1 MCPRVHDNS
10 GHVDFIYLREIT
22 MNNTI
27 SDLDTDLTAVSEAEG
42 NAAQAE
48 AQNASDD
55 TYAQAVQEQLA
66 ISRSSADCR
75 YIGID
80 LHSNNIWLSVIVN
93 EQRPS
98 GPVGKVIFSRSI
110 STQRVDGTLPE
121 DLIKSVLEKFC
132 KDQPHIACV
141 EATYNWYWLANLFE
155 KNGWNLVLAD
165 PSTVSEAKTKAADDR
180 KDAEYLADR
189 MRYNALRY
197 AVIMPKELRE
207 IRDLVRT
214 RGVAVAQRA
223 REKIIVINKLT
234 NQIGRKITGKEL
246 KELIKEH
253 AEFGMEAPMLL
264 NWGLTEAV
272 RKSLNYH
279 LKQVISISLG
289 IQELEEHIN
298 AVGKNLRYTKEL
310 QKMPGCGPV
319 ISSILASEIGS
330 IKRFATAANF
340 VSYCR
345 LASTSKLS
353 NGKSKGLGN
362 ARNGNAYLSWAFTE
376 LATLMVRYSEATK
389 RHFEKLMRKYGQL
402 RVKAIRVLAAKLARS
417 VYQCLSK
424 NEPFDVLRCF

>member
-1 MCPRVHDNS
+1 
-10 GHVDFIYLREIT
+10 

-27 SDLDTDLTAVSEAEG
+27 SDIDIDLTAVCEAEDD
-42 NAAQAE
+42 AAQAE
-48 AQNASDD
+48 AQPAQNESDD
-55 TYAQAVQEQLA
+55 TYAQKMQEQLA
-66 ISRSSADCR
+66 LARSSANCR

-98 GPVGKVIFSRSI
+98 GSVGKVIFSRSI
-110 STQRVDGTLPE
+110 GTQRVDGTLPE
-121 DLIKSVLEKFC
+121 DLIKPVIERFC

-141 EATYNWYWLANLFE
+141 EATYNWYWLADLFE
-155 KNGWNLVLAD
+155 RNGWNLVLAD

-189 MRYNALRY
+189 LRYNALRY
-197 AVIMPKELRE
+197 AVIMPKQLRE

-214 RGVAVAQRA
+214 RGTAVKQRA

-234 NQIGRKITGKEL
+234 NLIGRKITGKEL
-246 KELIKEH
+246 RELIKEH
-253 AEFGMEAPMLL
+253 AEFGTEAPMLL
-264 NWGLTEAV
+264 NWGLTEEV
-272 RKSLNYH
+272 RTILDYH
-279 LKQVISISLG
+279 LTMATNIDQG
-289 IQELEEHIN
+289 IQKLEEHIN
-298 AVGKNLRYTKEL
+298 AVGRNLRYTREL

-330 IKRFATAANF
+330 IRRFATAANF

-362 ARNGNAYLSWAFTE
+362 AKNGNAYLSWAFTE
-376 LATLMVRYSEATK
+376 LATLMVRYSEAAK

>member
-1 MCPRVHDNS
+1 
-10 GHVDFIYLREIT
+10 

-27 SDLDTDLTAVSEAEG
+27 SDIDIDLTAVCEAEDD
-42 NAAQAE
+42 AAQAE
-48 AQNASDD
+48 AQPAQNESDD
-55 TYAQAVQEQLA
+55 TYAQKMQEQLA
-66 ISRSSADCR
+66 LACSSANCR

-98 GPVGKVIFSRSI
+98 GSVGKVIFSRSI
-110 STQRVDGTLPE
+110 GTQRVDGTLPE
-121 DLIKSVLEKFC
+121 DLIKPVIERFC

-141 EATYNWYWLANLFE
+141 EATYNWYWLADLFE
-155 KNGWNLVLAD
+155 RNGWNLVLAD

-189 MRYNALRY
+189 LRYNALRY
-197 AVIMPKELRE
+197 AVIMPKQLRE

-214 RGVAVAQRA
+214 RGTAVEQRA

-234 NQIGRKITGKEL
+234 NLIGRKITGKEL
-246 KELIKEH
+246 RELIKEH
-253 AEFGMEAPMLL
+253 AEFGTEAPMLL
-264 NWGLTEAV
+264 NWGLTEEV
-272 RKSLNYH
+272 RTILDYH
-279 LKQVISISLG
+279 LTMATNIDQG
-289 IQELEEHIN
+289 IQKLEEHIN
-298 AVGKNLRYTKEL
+298 AVGRNLRYTREL

-330 IKRFATAANF
+330 IRRFATAANF

-362 ARNGNAYLSWAFTE
+362 AKNGNAYLSWAFTE
-376 LATLMVRYSEATK
+376 LATLMVRYSEAAK

>member
-1 MCPRVHDNS
+1 
-10 GHVDFIYLREIT
+10 

-27 SDLDTDLTAVSEAEG
+27 SDIDIDLTAVCEAEDD
-42 NAAQAE
+42 AAQAE
-48 AQNASDD
+48 AQPAQNESDD
-55 TYAQAVQEQLA
+55 TYAQKMQEQLA
-66 ISRSSADCR
+66 LARSSANCR

-98 GPVGKVIFSRSI
+98 GSVGKVIFSRSI
-110 STQRVDGTLPE
+110 GTQRVDGTLPE
-121 DLIKSVLEKFC
+121 DLIKPVIERFC

-141 EATYNWYWLANLFE
+141 EATYNWYWLTDLFE
-155 KNGWNLVLAD
+155 RNGWNLVLAD

-189 MRYNALRY
+189 LRYNALRY
-197 AVIMPKELRE
+197 AVIMPKQLRE

-214 RGVAVAQRA
+214 RGTAVKQRA

-234 NQIGRKITGKEL
+234 NLIGRKITGKEL
-246 KELIKEH
+246 RKLIKEH
-253 AEFGMEAPMLL
+253 AEFGTEAPMLL
-264 NWGLTEAV
+264 NWGLTEEV
-272 RKSLNYH
+272 RTILDYH
-279 LKQVISISLG
+279 LTMATNIDQG
-289 IQELEEHIN
+289 IQKIEEHIN
-298 AVGKNLRYTKEL
+298 AVGRNLRYTREL

-330 IKRFATAANF
+330 IRRFATAANF

-362 ARNGNAYLSWAFTE
+362 AKNGNAYLSWAFTE
-376 LATLMVRYSEATK
+376 LAPLMVRYSEAAK

>member
-1 MCPRVHDNS
+1 
-10 GHVDFIYLREIT
+10 

-27 SDLDTDLTAVSEAEG
+27 SDIDIDLTAVCEAEDD
-42 NAAQAE
+42 AAQAE
-48 AQNASDD
+48 AQPAQNESDD
-55 TYAQAVQEQLA
+55 TYAQKMQEQLA
-66 ISRSSADCR
+66 LARSSANCR

-98 GPVGKVIFSRSI
+98 GSVGKVIFSRSI
-110 STQRVDGTLPE
+110 GTQRVDGTLPE
-121 DLIKSVLEKFC
+121 DLIKPVIERFC

-141 EATYNWYWLANLFE
+141 EATYNWYWLADLFE
-155 KNGWNLVLAD
+155 RNGWNLVLAD

-189 MRYNALRY
+189 LRYNALRY
-197 AVIMPKELRE
+197 AVIMPKQLRE

-214 RGVAVAQRA
+214 RGTAVKQRA

-234 NQIGRKITGKEL
+234 NLIGRKITGKEL
-246 KELIKEH
+246 RELIKEH
-253 AEFGMEAPMLL
+253 AEFGTEAPMLL
-264 NWGLTEAV
+264 NWGLTEEV
-272 RKSLNYH
+272 RTILDYH
-279 LKQVISISLG
+279 LTMATNIDQG
-289 IQELEEHIN
+289 IQKLEEHIN
-298 AVGKNLRYTKEL
+298 AVGRNLRYTREL

-330 IKRFATAANF
+330 IRRFATAANF

-362 ARNGNAYLSWAFTE
+362 AKNGNAYLSWAFTE
-376 LATLMVRYSEATK
+376 LATLMVRYSEAAK

-402 RVKAIRVLAAKLARS
+402 WVKAIRVLAAKLARS

>member
-1 MCPRVHDNS
+1 
-10 GHVDFIYLREIT
+10 

-27 SDLDTDLTAVSEAEG
+27 SDIDIDLTAVCEAEDD
-42 NAAQAE
+42 AAQAE
-48 AQNASDD
+48 AQPAQNESDD
-55 TYAQAVQEQLA
+55 TYAQKMQEQLA
-66 ISRSSADCR
+66 LARSSANCR

-98 GPVGKVIFSRSI
+98 GSVGKVIFSRSI
-110 STQRVDGTLPE
+110 GTQRVDGTLPE
-121 DLIKSVLEKFC
+121 DLIKPVIERFC

-141 EATYNWYWLANLFE
+141 EATYNWYWLADLFE
-155 KNGWNLVLAD
+155 RNGWNLVLAD

-189 MRYNALRY
+189 LRYNALRY
-197 AVIMPKELRE
+197 AVIMPKQLRE

-214 RGVAVAQRA
+214 RGTAVKQRA

-234 NQIGRKITGKEL
+234 NLIGRKITGKEL
-246 KELIKEH
+246 RELIKEH
-253 AEFGMEAPMLL
+253 AEFGTEAPMLL
-264 NWGLTEAV
+264 NWGLTEEV
-272 RKSLNYH
+272 RTILDYH
-279 LKQVISISLG
+279 LTMATNIDQG
-289 IQELEEHIN
+289 IQKLEEHIN
-298 AVGKNLRYTKEL
+298 AVGRNLRYTREL

-330 IKRFATAANF
+330 IRRFATAANF

-362 ARNGNAYLSWAFTE
+362 AKNGNAYLSWAFTE
-376 LATLMVRYSEATK
+376 LATLMVRYSEAAK

-424 NEPFDVLRCF
+424 NKPFDVLRCF

>member
-1 MCPRVHDNS
+1 
-10 GHVDFIYLREIT
+10 

-27 SDLDTDLTAVSEAEG
+27 SDIDIDLTAVCEAEDD
-42 NAAQAE
+42 AAQAE
-48 AQNASDD
+48 AQPAQNESDD
-55 TYAQAVQEQLA
+55 TYAQKMQEQLA
-66 ISRSSADCR
+66 LARSSANCR

-98 GPVGKVIFSRSI
+98 GSVGKVIFSRSI
-110 STQRVDGTLPE
+110 GTQRVDGTLPE
-121 DLIKSVLEKFC
+121 DLIKPVIERFC

-141 EATYNWYWLANLFE
+141 EATYNWYWLADLFE
-155 KNGWNLVLAD
+155 RNGWNLVLAD

-189 MRYNALRY
+189 LRYNALRY
-197 AVIMPKELRE
+197 AVIMPKQLRE

-214 RGVAVAQRA
+214 RGTAVKQRA

-234 NQIGRKITGKEL
+234 NLIGRKITGKEL
-246 KELIKEH
+246 RELIKEH
-253 AEFGMEAPMLL
+253 AEFGTEAPMLL
-264 NWGLTEAV
+264 NWGLTEEV
-272 RKSLNYH
+272 RTILDYH
-279 LKQVISISLG
+279 LTMATNIDQG
-289 IQELEEHIN
+289 IQKLEEHIN
-298 AVGKNLRYTKEL
+298 AVGRNLRYTREL

-330 IKRFATAANF
+330 IRRFATAANF

-362 ARNGNAYLSWAFTE
+362 AKNGNAYLRWAFTE
-376 LATLMVRYSEATK
+376 LATLMVRYSEAAK

>member
-1 MCPRVHDNS
+1 
-10 GHVDFIYLREIT
+10 

-27 SDLDTDLTAVSEAEG
+27 SDIDTDLTAVSEVEG
-42 NAAQAE
+42 NAVQAE
-48 AQNASDD
+48 AQPAQNESDE
-55 TYAQAVQEQLA
+55 TYAQAVQEKLA
-66 ISRSSADCR
+66 LARSRANCR

-110 STQRVDGTLPE
+110 GTQRVDGTLPE
-121 DLIKSVLEKFC
+121 DLIKPVLERFC

-141 EATYNWYWLANLFE
+141 EATYNWYWLADLFE

-189 MRYNALRY
+189 LRYNALRY
-197 AVIMPKELRE
+197 AVIMPKQLRE

-214 RGVAVAQRA
+214 RGTAVKQRA

-234 NQIGRKITGKEL
+234 NLIGRKITGKEL

-253 AEFGMEAPMLL
+253 AEFGTQAPMLL
-264 NWGLTEAV
+264 NWGLTEEV
-272 RKSLNYH
+272 RCILYH
-279 LKQVISISLG
+279 LAMATNIDQE
-289 IQELEEHIN
+289 IQKLEEHIN

-330 IKRFATAANF
+330 IRRFATAANF

-362 ARNGNAYLSWAFTE
+362 AKNGNAYLSWAFTE
-376 LATLMVRYSEATK
+376 LATLMVRYSEAAK

>member
-1 MCPRVHDNS
+1 
-10 GHVDFIYLREIT
+10 

-27 SDLDTDLTAVSEAEG
+27 SDIDIDLTAVCEAEDD
-42 NAAQAE
+42 AAQAE
-48 AQNASDD
+48 AQPAQNESDD
-55 TYAQAVQEQLA
+55 TYAQKMQEQLA
-66 ISRSSADCR
+66 LARSSANCR

-110 STQRVDGTLPE
+110 GTQRVDGTLPE
-121 DLIKSVLEKFC
+121 DLIKPVIERFC

-141 EATYNWYWLANLFE
+141 EATYNWYWLTDLFE
-155 KNGWNLVLAD
+155 RNGWNLVLAD

-189 MRYNALRY
+189 LRYNALRY
-197 AVIMPKELRE
+197 AVIMPKQLRE

-214 RGVAVAQRA
+214 RGTAVKQRA

-234 NQIGRKITGKEL
+234 NLIGRKITGKEL
-246 KELIKEH
+246 RELIKEH
-253 AEFGMEAPMLL
+253 AEFGTEAPMLL
-264 NWGLTEAV
+264 NWGLTEEV
-272 RKSLNYH
+272 RTILDYH
-279 LKQVISISLG
+279 LTMATNIDQG
-289 IQELEEHIN
+289 IQKLEEHIN
-298 AVGKNLRYTKEL
+298 AVGRNLRYTREL

-330 IKRFATAANF
+330 IRRFATAANF

-362 ARNGNAYLSWAFTE
+362 AKNGNAYLSWAFTE
-376 LATLMVRYSEATK
+376 LATLMVRYSEAAK

>member
-1 MCPRVHDNS
+1 
-10 GHVDFIYLREIT
+10 

-27 SDLDTDLTAVSEAEG
+27 SDIDTDLTAVCEAEDD
-42 NAAQAE
+42 AAQAE
-48 AQNASDD
+48 AQPAQNESDD
-55 TYAQAVQEQLA
+55 TYAQKMQEQLA
-66 ISRSSADCR
+66 LARSSANCR

-98 GPVGKVIFSRSI
+98 GSVGKVIFSRSI
-110 STQRVDGTLPE
+110 GTQRVDGTLPE
-121 DLIKSVLEKFC
+121 DLIKPVIERFC

-141 EATYNWYWLANLFE
+141 EATYNWYWLADLFE
-155 KNGWNLVLAD
+155 RNGWNLVLAD

-189 MRYNALRY
+189 LRYNALRY
-197 AVIMPKELRE
+197 AVIMPKQLRE

-214 RGVAVAQRA
+214 RGTAVKQRA

-234 NQIGRKITGKEL
+234 NLIGRKITGKEL
-246 KELIKEH
+246 RELIKEH
-253 AEFGMEAPMLL
+253 AEFGTEAPMLL
-264 NWGLTEAV
+264 NWGLTEEV
-272 RKSLNYH
+272 RTILDYH
-279 LKQVISISLG
+279 LTMATNIDQG
-289 IQELEEHIN
+289 IQKIEEHIN
-298 AVGKNLRYTKEL
+298 AVGRNLRYTREL

-330 IKRFATAANF
+330 IRRFATAANF

-362 ARNGNAYLSWAFTE
+362 AKNGNAYLSWAFTE
-376 LATLMVRYSEATK
+376 LAPLMVRYSEAAK

>member
-1 MCPRVHDNS
+1 
-10 GHVDFIYLREIT
+10 

-27 SDLDTDLTAVSEAEG
+27 SDIDIDLTAVCEAEDD
-42 NAAQAE
+42 AAQAE
-48 AQNASDD
+48 AQPAQNESDD
-55 TYAQAVQEQLA
+55 TYAQKMQEQLA
-66 ISRSSADCR
+66 LARSSANCR

-98 GPVGKVIFSRSI
+98 GSVGKVIFSRSI
-110 STQRVDGTLPE
+110 GTQRVDGTLPE
-121 DLIKSVLEKFC
+121 DLIKPVIERFC

-141 EATYNWYWLANLFE
+141 EATYNWYWLADLFE
-155 KNGWNLVLAD
+155 RNGWNLVLSD

-189 MRYNALRY
+189 LRYNALRY
-197 AVIMPKELRE
+197 AVIMPKQLRE

-214 RGVAVAQRA
+214 RGTAVKQRA

-234 NQIGRKITGKEL
+234 NLIGRKITGKEL
-246 KELIKEH
+246 RKLIKEH
-253 AEFGMEAPMLL
+253 AEFGTEAPMLL
-264 NWGLTEAV
+264 NWGLTEEV
-272 RKSLNYH
+272 RTILDYH
-279 LKQVISISLG
+279 LTMATNIDQG
-289 IQELEEHIN
+289 IQKLEEHIN
-298 AVGKNLRYTKEL
+298 AVGRNLRYTREL

-330 IKRFATAANF
+330 IRRFATAANF

-362 ARNGNAYLSWAFTE
+362 AKNGNAYLSWAFTE
-376 LATLMVRYSEATK
+376 LATLMVRYSEAAK

>member
-1 MCPRVHDNS
+1 
-10 GHVDFIYLREIT
+10 

-27 SDLDTDLTAVSEAEG
+27 SDIDIDLTAVCEAEDD
-42 NAAQAE
+42 AAQAE
-48 AQNASDD
+48 AQPAQNESDE
-55 TYAQAVQEQLA
+55 TYAQAVQEKLA
-66 ISRSSADCR
+66 LARSRANCR

-110 STQRVDGTLPE
+110 GTQRVDGTLPE
-121 DLIKSVLEKFC
+121 DLIKPVIERFC

-141 EATYNWYWLANLFE
+141 EATYNWYWLADLFE

-189 MRYNALRY
+189 LRYNALRY
-197 AVIMPKELRE
+197 AVIMPKQLRE

-214 RGVAVAQRA
+214 RGTAVKQRA

-234 NQIGRKITGKEL
+234 NLIGRKITGKEL
-246 KELIKEH
+246 RKLIKEH
-253 AEFGMEAPMLL
+253 AEFGTQAPMLL
-264 NWGLTEAV
+264 NWGLTEEV
-272 RKSLNYH
+272 RCILNYH
-279 LKQVISISLG
+279 LAMATNIDQE
-289 IQELEEHIN
+289 IQKLEEHIN

-330 IKRFATAANF
+330 IRRFATAANF

-362 ARNGNAYLSWAFTE
+362 AKNGNAYLSWAFTE
-376 LATLMVRYSEATK
+376 LATLMVRYSEAAK

>member
-1 MCPRVHDNS
+1 
-10 GHVDFIYLREIT
+10 

-27 SDLDTDLTAVSEAEG
+27 SDIDIDLTAVCEAEDD
-42 NAAQAE
+42 AAQAE
-48 AQNASDD
+48 AQPAQNESDD
-55 TYAQAVQEQLA
+55 TYAQKMQEQLA
-66 ISRSSADCR
+66 LACSSANCR

-98 GPVGKVIFSRSI
+98 GSVGKVIFSRSI
-110 STQRVDGTLPE
+110 GTQRVDGTLPE
-121 DLIKSVLEKFC
+121 DLIKPVIERFC

-141 EATYNWYWLANLFE
+141 EATYNWYWLADLFE
-155 KNGWNLVLAD
+155 RNGWNLVLAD

-189 MRYNALRY
+189 LRYNALRY
-197 AVIMPKELRE
+197 AVIMPKQLRE
-207 IRDLVRT
+207 IQDLVRT
-214 RGVAVAQRA
+214 RGTAVKQRA

-234 NQIGRKITGKEL
+234 NLIGRKITGKEL
-246 KELIKEH
+246 RELIKEH
-253 AEFGMEAPMLL
+253 AEFGTEAPMLL
-264 NWGLTEAV
+264 NWGLTEEV
-272 RKSLNYH
+272 RTILDYH
-279 LKQVISISLG
+279 LTMATNIDQG
-289 IQELEEHIN
+289 IQKLEEHIN
-298 AVGKNLRYTKEL
+298 AVGRNLRYTREL

-330 IKRFATAANF
+330 IRRFATAANF

-362 ARNGNAYLSWAFTE
+362 AKNGNAYLSWAFTE
-376 LATLMVRYSEATK
+376 LATLMVRYSEAAK

>member
-1 MCPRVHDNS
+1 
-10 GHVDFIYLREIT
+10 

-27 SDLDTDLTAVSEAEG
+27 SDIDIDLTAVCEAEDD
-42 NAAQAE
+42 AAQAE
-48 AQNASDD
+48 AQPAQNESDD
-55 TYAQAVQEQLA
+55 TYAQKMQEQLA
-66 ISRSSADCR
+66 LARSSANCR

-98 GPVGKVIFSRSI
+98 GSVGKVIFSRSI
-110 STQRVDGTLPE
+110 GTQRVDGTLPE
-121 DLIKSVLEKFC
+121 DLIKPVIERFC

-141 EATYNWYWLANLFE
+141 EATYNWYWLADLFE
-155 KNGWNLVLAD
+155 RNGWNLVLAD

-189 MRYNALRY
+189 LRYNALRY
-197 AVIMPKELRE
+197 AVIMPKQLRE

-214 RGVAVAQRA
+214 RGTAVKQRA

-234 NQIGRKITGKEL
+234 NLIGRKITGKEL
-246 KELIKEH
+246 RELIKEH
-253 AEFGMEAPMLL
+253 AEFGTEAPMLL
-264 NWGLTEAV
+264 NWGLTEEV
-272 RKSLNYH
+272 RTILDYH
-279 LKQVISISLG
+279 LTMATNIDQG
-289 IQELEEHIN
+289 IQKLEEHIN
-298 AVGKNLRYTKEL
+298 AVGRNLRYTREL

-330 IKRFATAANF
+330 IRRFATAANF

-362 ARNGNAYLSWAFTE
+362 AKNGNAYLSWAFTE
-376 LATLMVRYSEATK
+376 LATLMVRYSEAAK

-402 RVKAIRVLAAKLARS
+402 RVKAIRVLAAKLACS

>member
-1 MCPRVHDNS
+1 
-10 GHVDFIYLREIT
+10 

-27 SDLDTDLTAVSEAEG
+27 SDIDIDLTAVCEAEDD
-42 NAAQAE
+42 AAQAE
-48 AQNASDD
+48 AQPAQNESDD
-55 TYAQAVQEQLA
+55 TYAQKMQEQLA
-66 ISRSSADCR
+66 LARSSANCR

-98 GPVGKVIFSRSI
+98 GSVGKVIFSRSI
-110 STQRVDGTLPE
+110 GTQRVDGTLPE
-121 DLIKSVLEKFC
+121 DLIKPVIERFC
-132 KDQPHIACV
+132 KDQPHIVCV
-141 EATYNWYWLANLFE
+141 EATYNWYWLADLFE
-155 KNGWNLVLAD
+155 RNGWNLVLAD

-189 MRYNALRY
+189 LRYNALRY
-197 AVIMPKELRE
+197 AVIMPKQLRE

-214 RGVAVAQRA
+214 RGTAVKQRA

-234 NQIGRKITGKEL
+234 NLIGRKITGKEL
-246 KELIKEH
+246 RELIKEH
-253 AEFGMEAPMLL
+253 AEFGTEAPMLL
-264 NWGLTEAV
+264 NWGLTEEV
-272 RKSLNYH
+272 RTILDYH
-279 LKQVISISLG
+279 LTMATNIDQG
-289 IQELEEHIN
+289 IQKLEEHIN
-298 AVGKNLRYTKEL
+298 AVGRNLRYTREL

-330 IKRFATAANF
+330 IRRFATAANF

-362 ARNGNAYLSWAFTE
+362 AKNGNAYLSRAFTE
-376 LATLMVRYSEATK
+376 LATLMVRYSEAAK

>member
-1 MCPRVHDNS
+1 
-10 GHVDFIYLREIT
+10 

-27 SDLDTDLTAVSEAEG
+27 SDIDIDLTAVCEAEDD
-42 NAAQAE
+42 AAQAE
-48 AQNASDD
+48 AQPAQNESDD
-55 TYAQAVQEQLA
+55 TYAQKMQEQLA
-66 ISRSSADCR
+66 LARSSANCR

-98 GPVGKVIFSRSI
+98 GSVGKVIFSRSI
-110 STQRVDGTLPE
+110 GTQRVDGTLPE
-121 DLIKSVLEKFC
+121 DLIKPVIERFC

-141 EATYNWYWLANLFE
+141 EATYNWYWLADLFE
-155 KNGWNLVLAD
+155 RNGWNLVLAD

-189 MRYNALRY
+189 LRYNALRY
-197 AVIMPKELRE
+197 AVIMPKQLRE

-214 RGVAVAQRA
+214 RGTAVKQRA

-234 NQIGRKITGKEL
+234 NLIGRKITGKEL
-246 KELIKEH
+246 RKLIKEH
-253 AEFGMEAPMLL
+253 AEFGTEAPMLL
-264 NWGLTEAV
+264 NWGLTEEV
-272 RKSLNYH
+272 RTILDYH
-279 LKQVISISLG
+279 LTMATNIDQG
-289 IQELEEHIN
+289 IQKIEEHIN
-298 AVGKNLRYTKEL
+298 AVGRNLRYTREL

-330 IKRFATAANF
+330 IRRFATAANF

-362 ARNGNAYLSWAFTE
+362 AKNGNAYLSWAFTE
-376 LATLMVRYSEATK
+376 LATLMVRYSEAAK

>member
-1 MCPRVHDNS
+1 
-10 GHVDFIYLREIT
+10 

-27 SDLDTDLTAVSEAEG
+27 SDIDIDLTAVCEAEDD
-42 NAAQAE
+42 AAQAE
-48 AQNASDD
+48 AQPAQNESDD
-55 TYAQAVQEQLA
+55 TYAQKMQEQLTLA
-66 ISRSSADCR
+66 RSSANCR

-110 STQRVDGTLPE
+110 GTQRVDGTLPE
-121 DLIKSVLEKFC
+121 DLIKPVLERFC

-141 EATYNWYWLANLFE
+141 EATYNWYWLADLFE

-189 MRYNALRY
+189 LRYNALRY
-197 AVIMPKELRE
+197 AVIMPKQLRE

-214 RGVAVAQRA
+214 RGTAVKQRA

-234 NQIGRKITGKEL
+234 NLIGRKITGKEL
-246 KELIKEH
+246 RKLIKEH
-253 AEFGMEAPMLL
+253 AEFGTEAPMLL
-264 NWGLTEAV
+264 NWGLTEEV
-272 RKSLNYH
+272 RTILDYH
-279 LKQVISISLG
+279 LTMATNIDQG
-289 IQELEEHIN
+289 IQKLEEHIN
-298 AVGKNLRYTKEL
+298 AVGRNLRYTREL

-330 IKRFATAANF
+330 IRRFATAANF

-362 ARNGNAYLSWAFTE
+362 AKNGNAYLSWAFTE
-376 LATLMVRYSEATK
+376 LATLMVRYSEAAK

>member
-1 MCPRVHDNS
+1 
-10 GHVDFIYLREIT
+10 

-27 SDLDTDLTAVSEAEG
+27 SDIDIDLTAVCEAEDD
-42 NAAQAE
+42 AAQAE
-48 AQNASDD
+48 AQPAQNESDD
-55 TYAQAVQEQLA
+55 TYAQKMQEQLA
-66 ISRSSADCR
+66 LARSSANCR

-98 GPVGKVIFSRSI
+98 GSVGKVIFSRSI
-110 STQRVDGTLPE
+110 GTQRVDGTLPE
-121 DLIKSVLEKFC
+121 DLIKPVLERFC

-141 EATYNWYWLANLFE
+141 EATYNWYWLADLFE
-155 KNGWNLVLAD
+155 RNGWNLVLAD

-189 MRYNALRY
+189 LRYNALRY
-197 AVIMPKELRE
+197 AVIMPKQLRE

-214 RGVAVAQRA
+214 RGTAVKQRA

-234 NQIGRKITGKEL
+234 NLIGRKITGKEL
-246 KELIKEH
+246 RELIKEH
-253 AEFGMEAPMLL
+253 AEFGTEAPMLL
-264 NWGLTEAV
+264 NWGLTEEV
-272 RKSLNYH
+272 RTILDYH
-279 LKQVISISLG
+279 LTMATNIDQG
-289 IQELEEHIN
+289 IQKLEEHIN
-298 AVGKNLRYTKEL
+298 AVGRNLRYTREL

-330 IKRFATAANF
+330 IRRFATAANF

-362 ARNGNAYLSWAFTE
+362 AKNGNAYLSWAFTE
-376 LATLMVRYSEATK
+376 LATLMVRYSEAAK

>member
-1 MCPRVHDNS
+1 
-10 GHVDFIYLREIT
+10 

-27 SDLDTDLTAVSEAEG
+27 SDIDIDLTAVCEAEDD
-42 NAAQAE
+42 AAQAE
-48 AQNASDD
+48 AQPAQNESDD
-55 TYAQAVQEQLA
+55 TYAQKMQEQLA
-66 ISRSSADCR
+66 LARSSANCR

-98 GPVGKVIFSRSI
+98 GSVGKVIFSRSI
-110 STQRVDGTLPE
+110 GTQRVDGTLPE
-121 DLIKSVLEKFC
+121 DLIKPVIERFC

-141 EATYNWYWLANLFE
+141 EATYNWYWLADLFE
-155 KNGWNLVLAD
+155 RNGWNLVLAD

-189 MRYNALRY
+189 LRYNALRY
-197 AVIMPKELRE
+197 AVIMPKQLRE

-214 RGVAVAQRA
+214 RGTAVEQRA

-234 NQIGRKITGKEL
+234 NLIGRKITGKEL

-253 AEFGMEAPMLL
+253 AEFGTQAPMLL
-264 NWGLTEAV
+264 NWGLTEEV
-272 RKSLNYH
+272 RCILNYH
-279 LKQVISISLG
+279 LAMATNIDQE
-289 IQELEEHIN
+289 IQKLEEHIN

-330 IKRFATAANF
+330 IRRFATAANF

-362 ARNGNAYLSWAFTE
+362 AKNGNAYLSWAFTE
-376 LATLMVRYSEATK
+376 LATLMVRYSEAAK

>member
-1 MCPRVHDNS
+1 
-10 GHVDFIYLREIT
+10 

-27 SDLDTDLTAVSEAEG
+27 SDIDTDLTAVCEAEDD
-42 NAAQAE
+42 AAQAE
-48 AQNASDD
+48 AQPAQNESDD
-55 TYAQAVQEQLA
+55 TYAQKMQEQLA
-66 ISRSSADCR
+66 LARSSANCR

-98 GPVGKVIFSRSI
+98 GSVGKVIFSRSI
-110 STQRVDGTLPE
+110 GTQRVDGTLPE
-121 DLIKSVLEKFC
+121 DLIKPVLERFC

-141 EATYNWYWLANLFE
+141 EATYNWYWLTDLFE
-155 KNGWNLVLAD
+155 RNGWNLVLAD

-189 MRYNALRY
+189 LRYNALRY
-197 AVIMPKELRE
+197 AVIMPKQLRE

-214 RGVAVAQRA
+214 RGTAVKQRA

-234 NQIGRKITGKEL
+234 NLIGRKITGKEL
-246 KELIKEH
+246 RKLIKEH
-253 AEFGMEAPMLL
+253 AEFGTQAPMLL
-264 NWGLTEAV
+264 NWGLTEEV
-272 RKSLNYH
+272 RCILNYH
-279 LKQVISISLG
+279 LAMATNIDQE
-289 IQELEEHIN
+289 IQKLEEHIT

-330 IKRFATAANF
+330 IRRFATAANF

-362 ARNGNAYLSWAFTE
+362 AKNGNAYLSWAFTE
-376 LATLMVRYSEATK
+376 LATLMVRYSEAAK

>member
-1 MCPRVHDNS
+1 
-10 GHVDFIYLREIT
+10 

-27 SDLDTDLTAVSEAEG
+27 SDIDIDLTAVCEAEDD
-42 NAAQAE
+42 AAQAE
-48 AQNASDD
+48 AQPAQNESDD
-55 TYAQAVQEQLA
+55 TYAQKMQEQLA
-66 ISRSSADCR
+66 LARSSANCR

-98 GPVGKVIFSRSI
+98 GSVGKVIFSRSI
-110 STQRVDGTLPE
+110 GTQRVDGTLPE
-121 DLIKSVLEKFC
+121 DLIKPVIERFC

-141 EATYNWYWLANLFE
+141 EATYNWYWLADLFE

-189 MRYNALRY
+189 LRYNALRY
-197 AVIMPKELRE
+197 AVIMPKQLRE

-214 RGVAVAQRA
+214 RGTAVKQRA

-234 NQIGRKITGKEL
+234 NLIGRKITGKEL
-246 KELIKEH
+246 RELIKEH
-253 AEFGMEAPMLL
+253 AEFGTEAPMLL
-264 NWGLTEAV
+264 NWGLTEEV
-272 RKSLNYH
+272 RTILDYH
-279 LKQVISISLG
+279 LTMATNIDQG
-289 IQELEEHIN
+289 IQKLEEHIN
-298 AVGKNLRYTKEL
+298 AVGRNLRYTREL

-330 IKRFATAANF
+330 IRRFATVANF

-362 ARNGNAYLSWAFTE
+362 AKNGNAYLSWAFTE
-376 LATLMVRYSEATK
+376 LATLMVRYSEAAK

>member
-1 MCPRVHDNS
+1 
-10 GHVDFIYLREIT
+10 

-27 SDLDTDLTAVSEAEG
+27 SDIDIDLTAVCEAEDD
-42 NAAQAE
+42 AAQAE
-48 AQNASDD
+48 AQPAQNESDD
-55 TYAQAVQEQLA
+55 TYAQKMQEQLA
-66 ISRSSADCR
+66 LACSSANCR

-98 GPVGKVIFSRSI
+98 GSVGKVIFSRSI
-110 STQRVDGTLPE
+110 GTQRVDGTLPE
-121 DLIKSVLEKFC
+121 DLIKPVIERFC

-141 EATYNWYWLANLFE
+141 EATYNWYWLTDLFE
-155 KNGWNLVLAD
+155 RNGWNLVLAD

-189 MRYNALRY
+189 LRYNALRY
-197 AVIMPKELRE
+197 AVIMPKQLRE

-214 RGVAVAQRA
+214 RGTAVKQRA

-234 NQIGRKITGKEL
+234 NLIGRKITGKEL
-246 KELIKEH
+246 RELIKEH
-253 AEFGMEAPMLL
+253 AEFGTEAPMLL
-264 NWGLTEAV
+264 NWGLTEEV
-272 RKSLNYH
+272 RTILDYH
-279 LKQVISISLG
+279 LTMATNIDQG
-289 IQELEEHIN
+289 IQKLEEHIN
-298 AVGKNLRYTKEL
+298 AVGRNLRYTREL

-330 IKRFATAANF
+330 IRRFATAANF

-362 ARNGNAYLSWAFTE
+362 AKNGNAYLSWAFTE
-376 LATLMVRYSEATK
+376 LATLMVRYSEAAK

>member
-1 MCPRVHDNS
+1 
-10 GHVDFIYLREIT
+10 

-27 SDLDTDLTAVSEAEG
+27 SDIDIDLTAVCEAEDD
-42 NAAQAE
+42 AAQAE
-48 AQNASDD
+48 AQPAQNESDD
-55 TYAQAVQEQLA
+55 TYAQKMQEQLA
-66 ISRSSADCR
+66 LACSSANCR

-98 GPVGKVIFSRSI
+98 GSVGKVIFSRSI
-110 STQRVDGTLPE
+110 GTQRVDGTLPE
-121 DLIKSVLEKFC
+121 DLIKPVLERFC
-132 KDQPHIACV
+132 KDQSHIACV
-141 EATYNWYWLANLFE
+141 EATYNWYWLADLFE

-165 PSTVSEAKTKAADDR
+165 LSTVSEAKTKAADDR

-189 MRYNALRY
+189 LRYNALRY
-197 AVIMPKELRE
+197 AVIMPKQLRE

-214 RGVAVAQRA
+214 RGTAVKQRA

-234 NQIGRKITGKEL
+234 NLIGRKITGKEL
-246 KELIKEH
+246 RELIKEH
-253 AEFGMEAPMLL
+253 AEFGTEAPMLL
-264 NWGLTEAV
+264 NWGLTEEV
-272 RKSLNYH
+272 RTILDYH
-279 LKQVISISLG
+279 LTMATNIDQG
-289 IQELEEHIN
+289 IQKLEEHIN
-298 AVGKNLRYTKEL
+298 AVGRNLRYTREL

-330 IKRFATAANF
+330 IRRFATAANF

-362 ARNGNAYLSWAFTE
+362 AKNGNAYLSWAFTE
-376 LATLMVRYSEATK
+376 LAPLMVRYSEAAK

>member
-1 MCPRVHDNS
+1 
-10 GHVDFIYLREIT
+10 

-27 SDLDTDLTAVSEAEG
+27 SDIDIDLTAVCEAEDD
-42 NAAQAE
+42 AAQAE
-48 AQNASDD
+48 AQAEAQPAQNESDD
-55 TYAQAVQEQLA
+55 TYAQKMQEQLA
-66 ISRSSADCR
+66 LARSSANCR

-98 GPVGKVIFSRSI
+98 GSVGKVIFSRSI
-110 STQRVDGTLPE
+110 GTQRVDGTLPE
-121 DLIKSVLEKFC
+121 DLIKPVIERFC

-141 EATYNWYWLANLFE
+141 EATYNWYWLADLFE
-155 KNGWNLVLAD
+155 RNGWNLVLAD

-189 MRYNALRY
+189 LRYNALRY
-197 AVIMPKELRE
+197 AVIMPKQLRE

-214 RGVAVAQRA
+214 RGTAVKQRA

-234 NQIGRKITGKEL
+234 NLIGRKITGKEL
-246 KELIKEH
+246 RELIKEH
-253 AEFGMEAPMLL
+253 AEFGTEAPMLL
-264 NWGLTEAV
+264 NWGLTEEV
-272 RKSLNYH
+272 RTILDYH
-279 LKQVISISLG
+279 LTMATNIDQG
-289 IQELEEHIN
+289 IQKLEEHIN
-298 AVGKNLRYTKEL
+298 AVGRNLRYTREL

-330 IKRFATAANF
+330 IRRFATAANF

-362 ARNGNAYLSWAFTE
+362 AKNGNAYLSWAFTE
-376 LATLMVRYSEATK
+376 LATLMVRYSEAAK

>member
-1 MCPRVHDNS
+1 
-10 GHVDFIYLREIT
+10 

-27 SDLDTDLTAVSEAEG
+27 SDIDIDLTAVCEAEDD
-42 NAAQAE
+42 AAQAE
-48 AQNASDD
+48 AQPAQNESDD
-55 TYAQAVQEQLA
+55 TYAQKMQEQLA
-66 ISRSSADCR
+66 LARSSANCR

-98 GPVGKVIFSRSI
+98 GSVGKVIFSRSI
-110 STQRVDGTLPE
+110 GTQRVDGTLPE
-121 DLIKSVLEKFC
+121 DLIKPVIERFC

-141 EATYNWYWLANLFE
+141 EATYNWYWLADLFE

-189 MRYNALRY
+189 LRYNALRY
-197 AVIMPKELRE
+197 AVIMPKQLRE

-214 RGVAVAQRA
+214 RGTAVKQRA

-234 NQIGRKITGKEL
+234 NLIGRKITGKEL
-246 KELIKEH
+246 RELIKEH
-253 AEFGMEAPMLL
+253 AEFGTEAPMLL
-264 NWGLTEAV
+264 NWGLTEEV
-272 RKSLNYH
+272 RTILDYH
-279 LKQVISISLG
+279 LTMATNIDQG
-289 IQELEEHIN
+289 IQKLEEHIN
-298 AVGKNLRYTKEL
+298 AVGRNLRYTREL

-330 IKRFATAANF
+330 IRRFATAANF

-362 ARNGNAYLSWAFTE
+362 AKNGNAYLSWAFTE
-376 LATLMVRYSEATK
+376 LATLMVRYSEAAK

>member
-1 MCPRVHDNS
+1 
-10 GHVDFIYLREIT
+10 

-27 SDLDTDLTAVSEAEG
+27 SDIDIDLTAVCEAEDD
-42 NAAQAE
+42 AAQAE
-48 AQNASDD
+48 AQPAQNESDD
-55 TYAQAVQEQLA
+55 TYAQKMQEQLA
-66 ISRSSADCR
+66 LARSSANCR

-98 GPVGKVIFSRSI
+98 GSVGKVIFSRSI
-110 STQRVDGTLPE
+110 GTQRVDGTLPE
-121 DLIKSVLEKFC
+121 DLIKPVIERFC

-141 EATYNWYWLANLFE
+141 EATYNWYWLADLFE
-155 KNGWNLVLAD
+155 RNGWNLVLAD

-189 MRYNALRY
+189 LRYNALRY
-197 AVIMPKELRE
+197 AVIMPKQLRE

-214 RGVAVAQRA
+214 RGTAVEQRA

-234 NQIGRKITGKEL
+234 NLIGRKITGKEL

-253 AEFGMEAPMLL
+253 AEFGTQAPMLL
-264 NWGLTEAV
+264 NWGLTEEV
-272 RKSLNYH
+272 RCILNYH
-279 LKQVISISLG
+279 LAMATNIDQE
-289 IQELEEHIN
+289 IQKLEEHIN

-330 IKRFATAANF
+330 IRRFATAANF

-353 NGKSKGLGN
+353 NGKGKGLGN
-362 ARNGNAYLSWAFTE
+362 AKNGNAYLSWAFTE
-376 LATLMVRYSEATK
+376 LATLMVRYSEAAK

>member
-1 MCPRVHDNS
+1 
-10 GHVDFIYLREIT
+10 

-27 SDLDTDLTAVSEAEG
+27 SDIDIDLTAVCEAEDD
-42 NAAQAE
+42 AAQAE
-48 AQNASDD
+48 AQPAQNESDD
-55 TYAQAVQEQLA
+55 TYAQKMQEQLA
-66 ISRSSADCR
+66 LARSSANCR

-110 STQRVDGTLPE
+110 GTQRVDGTLPE
-121 DLIKSVLEKFC
+121 DLIKPVLERFC

-141 EATYNWYWLANLFE
+141 EATYNWYWLADLFE

-189 MRYNALRY
+189 LRYNALRY
-197 AVIMPKELRE
+197 AVIMPKQLRE

-214 RGVAVAQRA
+214 RGTAVEQRA

-234 NQIGRKITGKEL
+234 NLIGRKITGKEL

-253 AEFGMEAPMLL
+253 AEFGTQAPMLL
-264 NWGLTEAV
+264 NWGLTEEV
-272 RKSLNYH
+272 RCILNYH
-279 LKQVISISLG
+279 LAMATNIDQE
-289 IQELEEHIN
+289 IQKLEEHIN

-330 IKRFATAANF
+330 IRRFATAANF

-362 ARNGNAYLSWAFTE
+362 AKNGNAYLSWAFTE
-376 LATLMVRYSEATK
+376 LATLMVRYSEAAK

>member
-1 MCPRVHDNS
+1 
-10 GHVDFIYLREIT
+10 

-27 SDLDTDLTAVSEAEG
+27 SDLDTDLTSVSEAEV

-48 AQNASDD
+48 AQPAQNESDE

-66 ISRSSADCR
+66 LARSNANCR

-110 STQRVDGTLPE
+110 GTQRVDGTLPE
-121 DLIKSVLEKFC
+121 DLIKPVLERFC

-141 EATYNWYWLANLFE
+141 EATYNWYWLADLFE

-189 MRYNALRY
+189 LRYNALRY
-197 AVIMPKELRE
+197 AVIMPKQLRE

-214 RGVAVAQRA
+214 RGVAVEQRA

-234 NQIGRKITGKEL
+234 NLIGRKITGKEL

-253 AEFGMEAPMLL
+253 AESGTEAPMLL
-264 NWGLTEAV
+264 NWGLTEEV
-272 RKSLNYH
+272 RITLDYH
-279 LKQVISISLG
+279 LAMATHINQG
-289 IQELEEHIN
+289 IQKLEEHIN
-298 AVGKNLRYTKEL
+298 AVGRNLRYTKAL

-330 IKRFATAANF
+330 IRRFATAANF

-345 LASTSKLS
+345 QASTSKLS

-362 ARNGNAYLSWAFTE
+362 AKNGNAYLSWAFTE
-376 LATLMVRYSEATK
+376 LATLMVRYSEAAK

>member
-1 MCPRVHDNS
+1 
-10 GHVDFIYLREIT
+10 

-27 SDLDTDLTAVSEAEG
+27 SDIDIDLTAVCEAEDD
-42 NAAQAE
+42 AAQAE
-48 AQNASDD
+48 AQPAQNESDD
-55 TYAQAVQEQLA
+55 TYAQKMQEQLA
-66 ISRSSADCR
+66 LACSSANCR

-110 STQRVDGTLPE
+110 GTQRVDGTLPE
-121 DLIKSVLEKFC
+121 DLIKPVLERFC

-141 EATYNWYWLANLFE
+141 EATYNWYWLADLFE

-189 MRYNALRY
+189 LRYNALRY
-197 AVIMPKELRE
+197 AVIMPKQLRE

-214 RGVAVAQRA
+214 RGTAVEQRA

-234 NQIGRKITGKEL
+234 NLIGRKITGKEL

-253 AEFGMEAPMLL
+253 AEFGTQAPMLL
-264 NWGLTEAV
+264 NWGLTEEV
-272 RKSLNYH
+272 RCILNYH
-279 LKQVISISLG
+279 LAMATNIDQE
-289 IQELEEHIN
+289 IQKLEEHIN
-298 AVGKNLRYTKEL
+298 AVGRNLRYTREL

-330 IKRFATAANF
+330 IRRFATAANF

-362 ARNGNAYLSWAFTE
+362 AKNGNAYLSWAFTE
-376 LATLMVRYSEATK
+376 LATLMVRYSEAAK

>member
-1 MCPRVHDNS
+1 
-10 GHVDFIYLREIT
+10 

-27 SDLDTDLTAVSEAEG
+27 SDIDIDLTAVCEAEDD
-42 NAAQAE
+42 AAQAE
-48 AQNASDD
+48 AQPAQNESDD
-55 TYAQAVQEQLA
+55 TYAQKMQEQLA
-66 ISRSSADCR
+66 LARSSANCR

-98 GPVGKVIFSRSI
+98 GSVGKVIFSRSI
-110 STQRVDGTLPE
+110 GTQRVDGTLPE
-121 DLIKSVLEKFC
+121 DLIKPVIERFC

-141 EATYNWYWLANLFE
+141 EATYNWYWLADLFE
-155 KNGWNLVLAD
+155 RNGWNLVLAD

-189 MRYNALRY
+189 LRYNALRY
-197 AVIMPKELRE
+197 AVIMPKQLRE

-214 RGVAVAQRA
+214 RGTAVKQRA

-234 NQIGRKITGKEL
+234 NLIGRKITGKEL
-246 KELIKEH
+246 RELIKEH
-253 AEFGMEAPMLL
+253 AEFGTEAPMLL
-264 NWGLTEAV
+264 NWGLTEEV
-272 RKSLNYH
+272 RCILNYH
-279 LKQVISISLG
+279 LAMATNIDQE
-289 IQELEEHIN
+289 IQKLEEHIN

-330 IKRFATAANF
+330 IRRFATAANF

-362 ARNGNAYLSWAFTE
+362 AKNGNAYLSWAFTE
-376 LATLMVRYSEATK
+376 LATLMVRYSEAAK

>member
-1 MCPRVHDNS
+1 
-10 GHVDFIYLREIT
+10 

-27 SDLDTDLTAVSEAEG
+27 SDIDIDLTAVCEAEDD
-42 NAAQAE
+42 AAQAE
-48 AQNASDD
+48 AQPAQNESDD
-55 TYAQAVQEQLA
+55 TYAQKMQEQLA
-66 ISRSSADCR
+66 LACSSANCR

-98 GPVGKVIFSRSI
+98 GSVGKVIFSRSI
-110 STQRVDGTLPE
+110 GTQRVDGTLPE

-132 KDQPHIACV
+132 TDQPHIACV
-141 EATYNWYWLANLFE
+141 EATYNWYWRADLFE
-155 KNGWNLVLAD
+155 RNGWNLVLAD

-189 MRYNALRY
+189 LRYNALRY
-197 AVIMPKELRE
+197 AVIMPKQLRE

-214 RGVAVAQRA
+214 RGTAVKQRA

-234 NQIGRKITGKEL
+234 NLIGRKITGKEL
-246 KELIKEH
+246 RELIKEH
-253 AEFGMEAPMLL
+253 AEFGTEAPMLL
-264 NWGLTEAV
+264 NWGLTEEV
-272 RKSLNYH
+272 RTILDYH
-279 LKQVISISLG
+279 LTMATNIDQG
-289 IQELEEHIN
+289 IQKLEEHIN
-298 AVGKNLRYTKEL
+298 AVGRNLRYTREL

-330 IKRFATAANF
+330 IRRFATAANF

-362 ARNGNAYLSWAFTE
+362 AKNGNAYLSWAFTE
-376 LATLMVRYSEATK
+376 LATLMVRYSEAAK

>member
-1 MCPRVHDNS
+1 
-10 GHVDFIYLREIT
+10 

-27 SDLDTDLTAVSEAEG
+27 SDIDIDLTAVCEAEDD
-42 NAAQAE
+42 AAQAE
-48 AQNASDD
+48 AQPAQNESDD
-55 TYAQAVQEQLA
+55 TYAQKMQEQLA
-66 ISRSSADCR
+66 LARSSANCR

-98 GPVGKVIFSRSI
+98 GSVGKVIFSRSI
-110 STQRVDGTLPE
+110 GTQRVDGTLPE
-121 DLIKSVLEKFC
+121 DLIKPVIERFC

-141 EATYNWYWLANLFE
+141 EATYNWYWLADLFE
-155 KNGWNLVLAD
+155 RNGWNLVLAD

-189 MRYNALRY
+189 LRYNALRY
-197 AVIMPKELRE
+197 AVIMPKQLRE

-214 RGVAVAQRA
+214 RGTAVKQRA

-234 NQIGRKITGKEL
+234 NLIGRKITGKEL
-246 KELIKEH
+246 RELIKEH
-253 AEFGMEAPMLL
+253 AEFGTEAPMLL
-264 NWGLTEAV
+264 NWGLTEEV
-272 RKSLNYH
+272 RTILDYH
-279 LKQVISISLG
+279 LTMATNIDQG
-289 IQELEEHIN
+289 IQKLEEHIN
-298 AVGKNLRYTKEL
+298 TVGRNLRYTREL
-310 QKMPGCGPV
+310 QKMPGYGPV

-330 IKRFATAANF
+330 IRRFATAANF

-362 ARNGNAYLSWAFTE
+362 AKNGNAYLSWAFTE
-376 LATLMVRYSEATK
+376 LATLMVRYSEAAK

>member
-1 MCPRVHDNS
+1 
-10 GHVDFIYLREIT
+10 

-27 SDLDTDLTAVSEAEG
+27 SDIDIDLTAVCEAEDD
-42 NAAQAE
+42 AAQAE
-48 AQNASDD
+48 AQPAQNESDD
-55 TYAQAVQEQLA
+55 TYAQKMQEQLA
-66 ISRSSADCR
+66 LARSSANCR

-98 GPVGKVIFSRSI
+98 GSVGKVIFSRSI
-110 STQRVDGTLPE
+110 GTQRVDGTLPE
-121 DLIKSVLEKFC
+121 DLIKPVIERFC

-141 EATYNWYWLANLFE
+141 EATYNWYWLTDLFE
-155 KNGWNLVLAD
+155 RNGWNLVLAD

-189 MRYNALRY
+189 LRYNALRY
-197 AVIMPKELRE
+197 AVIMPKQLRE

-214 RGVAVAQRA
+214 RGTAVKQRA

-234 NQIGRKITGKEL
+234 NLIGRKITGKEL
-246 KELIKEH
+246 RKLIKEH
-253 AEFGMEAPMLL
+253 AEFGTEAPMLL
-264 NWGLTEAV
+264 NWGLTEEV
-272 RKSLNYH
+272 RTILDYH
-279 LKQVISISLG
+279 LTMATNIDQE
-289 IQELEEHIN
+289 IQKIEEHIN
-298 AVGKNLRYTKEL
+298 AVGRNLRYTREL

-330 IKRFATAANF
+330 IRRFATAANF

-362 ARNGNAYLSWAFTE
+362 AKNGNAYLSWAFTE
-376 LATLMVRYSEATK
+376 LATLMVRYSEAAK

>member
-1 MCPRVHDNS
+1 
-10 GHVDFIYLREIT
+10 

-27 SDLDTDLTAVSEAEG
+27 SDIDIDLTAVCEAEDD
-42 NAAQAE
+42 AAQAE
-48 AQNASDD
+48 AQPAQNESDD
-55 TYAQAVQEQLA
+55 TYAQKMQEQLA
-66 ISRSSADCR
+66 LARSSANCR

-98 GPVGKVIFSRSI
+98 GSVGKVIFSRSI
-110 STQRVDGTLPE
+110 GTQRVDGTLPE
-121 DLIKSVLEKFC
+121 DLIKPVIERFC
-132 KDQPHIACV
+132 KDQPHIVCV
-141 EATYNWYWLANLFE
+141 EATYNWYWLADLFE
-155 KNGWNLVLAD
+155 RNGWNLVLAD

-189 MRYNALRY
+189 LRYNALRY
-197 AVIMPKELRE
+197 AVIMPKQLRE

-214 RGVAVAQRA
+214 RGTAVKQRA

-234 NQIGRKITGKEL
+234 NLIGRKITGKEL
-246 KELIKEH
+246 RELIKEH
-253 AEFGMEAPMLL
+253 AEFGTEAPMLL
-264 NWGLTEAV
+264 NWGLTEEV
-272 RKSLNYH
+272 RTILDYH
-279 LKQVISISLG
+279 LTMATNIDQG
-289 IQELEEHIN
+289 IQKLEEHIN
-298 AVGKNLRYTKEL
+298 AVGRNLRYTREL
-310 QKMPGCGPV
+310 QKMPGYGPV

-330 IKRFATAANF
+330 IRRFATAANF

-362 ARNGNAYLSWAFTE
+362 AKNGNAYLSRAFTE
-376 LATLMVRYSEATK
+376 LATLMVRYSEAAK

>member
-1 MCPRVHDNS
+1 
-10 GHVDFIYLREIT
+10 

-27 SDLDTDLTAVSEAEG
+27 SDIDIDLTAVCEAEDD
-42 NAAQAE
+42 AAQAE
-48 AQNASDD
+48 AQPAQNESDD
-55 TYAQAVQEQLA
+55 TYAQKMQEQLA
-66 ISRSSADCR
+66 LARSSANCR

-98 GPVGKVIFSRSI
+98 GSVGKVIFSRSI
-110 STQRVDGTLPE
+110 GTQRVDGTLPE
-121 DLIKSVLEKFC
+121 DLIKPVLERFC

-141 EATYNWYWLANLFE
+141 EATYNWYWLADLFE
-155 KNGWNLVLAD
+155 RNGWNLVLAD

-189 MRYNALRY
+189 LRYNALRY
-197 AVIMPKELRE
+197 AVIMPKQLRE

-214 RGVAVAQRA
+214 RGTAVEQRA

-234 NQIGRKITGKEL
+234 NLIGRKITGKEL

-253 AEFGMEAPMLL
+253 AEFGTQAPMLL
-264 NWGLTEAV
+264 NWGLTEEV
-272 RKSLNYH
+272 RCILNYH
-279 LKQVISISLG
+279 LAMATNIDQE
-289 IQELEEHIN
+289 IQKLEEHIN

-330 IKRFATAANF
+330 IRRFATAANF

-362 ARNGNAYLSWAFTE
+362 AKNGNAYLSWAFTE
-376 LATLMVRYSEATK
+376 LATLMVRYSEAAK

>member
-1 MCPRVHDNS
+1 
-10 GHVDFIYLREIT
+10 

-27 SDLDTDLTAVSEAEG
+27 SDIDIDLTAVCEAEDD
-42 NAAQAE
+42 AAQAE
-48 AQNASDD
+48 AQPAQNESDD
-55 TYAQAVQEQLA
+55 TYAQKMQEQLA
-66 ISRSSADCR
+66 LARSSANCR

-98 GPVGKVIFSRSI
+98 GSVGKVIFSRSI
-110 STQRVDGTLPE
+110 GTQRVDGTLPE
-121 DLIKSVLEKFC
+121 DLIKPVIERFC

-141 EATYNWYWLANLFE
+141 EATYNGYWLADLFE
-155 KNGWNLVLAD
+155 RNGWNLVLAD

-189 MRYNALRY
+189 LRYNALRY
-197 AVIMPKELRE
+197 AVIMPKQLRE

-214 RGVAVAQRA
+214 RGTAVKQRA

-234 NQIGRKITGKEL
+234 NLIGRKITGKEL
-246 KELIKEH
+246 RELIKEH
-253 AEFGMEAPMLL
+253 AEFGTEAPMLL
-264 NWGLTEAV
+264 NWGLTEEV
-272 RKSLNYH
+272 RTILDYH
-279 LKQVISISLG
+279 LTMATNIDQG
-289 IQELEEHIN
+289 IQKLEEHIN
-298 AVGKNLRYTKEL
+298 AVGRNLRYTREL

-330 IKRFATAANF
+330 IRRFATAANF

-362 ARNGNAYLSWAFTE
+362 AKNGNAYLSWAFTE
-376 LATLMVRYSEATK
+376 LATLMVRYSEAAK

>member
-1 MCPRVHDNS
+1 
-10 GHVDFIYLREIT
+10 

-27 SDLDTDLTAVSEAEG
+27 SDIDIDLTAVCEAEDD
-42 NAAQAE
+42 AAQAE
-48 AQNASDD
+48 AQPAQNESDD
-55 TYAQAVQEQLA
+55 TYAQKMQEQLA
-66 ISRSSADCR
+66 LARSSANCR

-98 GPVGKVIFSRSI
+98 GSVGKVIFSRSI
-110 STQRVDGTLPE
+110 GTQRVDGTLPE
-121 DLIKSVLEKFC
+121 DLIKPVIERFC
-132 KDQPHIACV
+132 KDQPHITCV
-141 EATYNWYWLANLFE
+141 EATYNWYWLADLFE
-155 KNGWNLVLAD
+155 RNGWNLVLAD

-189 MRYNALRY
+189 LRYNALRY
-197 AVIMPKELRE
+197 AVIMPKQLRE

-214 RGVAVAQRA
+214 RGTAVKQRA

-234 NQIGRKITGKEL
+234 NLIGRKITGKEL
-246 KELIKEH
+246 RELIKEH
-253 AEFGMEAPMLL
+253 AEFGTEAPMLL
-264 NWGLTEAV
+264 NWGLTEEV
-272 RKSLNYH
+272 RTILDYH
-279 LKQVISISLG
+279 LTMATNIDQG
-289 IQELEEHIN
+289 IQKIEEHIN
-298 AVGKNLRYTKEL
+298 AVGRNLRYTREL

-330 IKRFATAANF
+330 IRRFATAANF

-362 ARNGNAYLSWAFTE
+362 AKNGNAYLSWAFTE
-376 LATLMVRYSEATK
+376 LATLMVRYSEAAK

>member
-1 MCPRVHDNS
+1 
-10 GHVDFIYLREIT
+10 

-27 SDLDTDLTAVSEAEG
+27 SDIDIDLTAVCEAEDD
-42 NAAQAE
+42 AAQAE
-48 AQNASDD
+48 AQPAQNESDD
-55 TYAQAVQEQLA
+55 TYAQKMQEQLA
-66 ISRSSADCR
+66 LARSSANCR

-98 GPVGKVIFSRSI
+98 GSVGKVIFSRSI
-110 STQRVDGTLPE
+110 GTQRVDGTLPE
-121 DLIKSVLEKFC
+121 DLIKPVIERFC

-141 EATYNWYWLANLFE
+141 EATYNWYWLAALFE
-155 KNGWNLVLAD
+155 RNGWNLVLAD

-189 MRYNALRY
+189 LRYNALRY
-197 AVIMPKELRE
+197 AVIMPKQLRE

-214 RGVAVAQRA
+214 RGTAVKQRA

-234 NQIGRKITGKEL
+234 NLIGRKITGKEL
-246 KELIKEH
+246 RELIKEH
-253 AEFGMEAPMLL
+253 AEFGTEAPMLL
-264 NWGLTEAV
+264 NWGLTEEV
-272 RKSLNYH
+272 RTILDYH
-279 LKQVISISLG
+279 LTMATNIDQG
-289 IQELEEHIN
+289 IQKLEEHIN
-298 AVGKNLRYTKEL
+298 AVGRNLRYTREL

-330 IKRFATAANF
+330 IRRFATAANF

-362 ARNGNAYLSWAFTE
+362 AKNGNAYLSWAFTE
-376 LATLMVRYSEATK
+376 LATLMVRYSEAAK

>member
-1 MCPRVHDNS
+1 
-10 GHVDFIYLREIT
+10 

-27 SDLDTDLTAVSEAEG
+27 SDIDIDLTAVCEAEDD
-42 NAAQAE
+42 AAQAE
-48 AQNASDD
+48 AQPAQNESDD
-55 TYAQAVQEQLA
+55 TYAQKMQEQLA
-66 ISRSSADCR
+66 LACSSANCR

-98 GPVGKVIFSRSI
+98 GSVGKVIFSRSI
-110 STQRVDGTLPE
+110 GTQRVDGTLPE
-121 DLIKSVLEKFC
+121 DLIKPVLERFC

-141 EATYNWYWLANLFE
+141 EATYNWYWLADLFE
-155 KNGWNLVLAD
+155 RNGWNLVLAD

-189 MRYNALRY
+189 LRYNALRY
-197 AVIMPKELRE
+197 AVIMPKQLRE

-214 RGVAVAQRA
+214 RGTAVKQRA

-234 NQIGRKITGKEL
+234 NLIGRKITGKEL
-246 KELIKEH
+246 RELIKEH
-253 AEFGMEAPMLL
+253 AEFGTEAPMLL
-264 NWGLTEAV
+264 NWGLTEEV
-272 RKSLNYH
+272 RTILDYH
-279 LKQVISISLG
+279 LTMATNIDQG
-289 IQELEEHIN
+289 IQKLEEHIN
-298 AVGKNLRYTKEL
+298 AVGRNLRYTREL

-330 IKRFATAANF
+330 IRRFATAANF

-362 ARNGNAYLSWAFTE
+362 AKNGNAYLSWAFTE
-376 LATLMVRYSEATK
+376 LATLMVRYSEAAK

>member
-1 MCPRVHDNS
+1 
-10 GHVDFIYLREIT
+10 

-27 SDLDTDLTAVSEAEG
+27 SDIDIDLTAVCEAEDD
-42 NAAQAE
+42 AAQAE
-48 AQNASDD
+48 AQPAQNESDD
-55 TYAQAVQEQLA
+55 TYAQKMQEQLA
-66 ISRSSADCR
+66 LACSSANCR

-98 GPVGKVIFSRSI
+98 GSVGKVIFSRSI
-110 STQRVDGTLPE
+110 GTQRVDGTLPE
-121 DLIKSVLEKFC
+121 DLIKPVIERFC

-141 EATYNWYWLANLFE
+141 EATYNWYWLADLFE
-155 KNGWNLVLAD
+155 RNGWNLVLAD

-189 MRYNALRY
+189 LRYNALRY
-197 AVIMPKELRE
+197 AVIMPKQLRE

-214 RGVAVAQRA
+214 RGTAVKQRA

-234 NQIGRKITGKEL
+234 NLIGRKITGKEL
-246 KELIKEH
+246 RELIKEH
-253 AEFGMEAPMLL
+253 AEFGTEAPMLL
-264 NWGLTEAV
+264 NWGLTEEV
-272 RKSLNYH
+272 RTILDYH
-279 LKQVISISLG
+279 LTMATNIDQG
-289 IQELEEHIN
+289 IQKLEEHIN
-298 AVGKNLRYTKEL
+298 AVGRNLRYTREL

-330 IKRFATAANF
+330 IRRFATAANF

-362 ARNGNAYLSWAFTE
+362 AKNGNAYLSWAFTE
-376 LATLMVRYSEATK
+376 LAPLMVRYSEAAK